1 MKLALG
7 TVQFGMDYGVSN
19 HSGKIHINDV
29 RYIVNKAISSGVCL
43 FDTAP
48 SYGESEYALG
58 KCLPL
63 NQGQIVT
70 KTPHIDCDEISQNY
84 LEAVR
89 STFENSLVNLN
100 RDSVY
105 TLMVHNPHDLKKNGV
120 EKLFQFLLGL
130 REQKLIQKIGVSLYE
145 PDDIDLV
152 VDNFPVD
159 VVQVPINIL
168 DQRLCGDKLGKCM
181 NRKVEVHARSVFLQ
195 GLLLSDVDNLPN
207 KFVQF
212 KRAFDRINEVA
223 QKSDIS
229 LLEMALAYVSQ
240 LSAVKHMIV
249 GVAGI
254 SQLDQIFLALESLR
268 QKELDMIKWDELKS
282 NNELLISPNNW
293 KYL

>member
-1 MKLALG
+1 
-7 TVQFGMDYGVSN
+7 
-19 HSGKIHINDV
+19 
-29 RYIVNKAISSGVCL
+29 
-43 FDTAP
+43 
-48 SYGESEYALG
+48 
-58 KCLPL
+58 
-63 NQGQIVT
+63 
-70 KTPHIDCDEISQNY
+70 
-84 LEAVR
+84 
-89 STFENSLVNLN
+89 
-100 RDSVY
+100 
-105 TLMVHNPHDLKKNGV
+105 MVHNPHDLKKNGV